1 MDRGNIT
8 SSYFRPLRSLQK
20 DDPPQNG
27 VSSWKW
33 VGNRVERDK
42 TPLLRLFTYALPR
55 IYTVCIDAIVRLREG
70 PNQTRSSGGVVRYAG
85 KMAVPS
91 HMSRGH
97 PPDTDSRRQA

>member
-33 VGNRVERDK
+33 VGNGLKGTRCR
-42 TPLLRLFTYALPR
+42 LLRLFTHGLPR
-55 IYTVCIDAIVRLREG
+55 IYTVCIDATVRLREG
-70 PNQTRSSGGVVRYAG
+70 PNQTRRSGGVVRYSG